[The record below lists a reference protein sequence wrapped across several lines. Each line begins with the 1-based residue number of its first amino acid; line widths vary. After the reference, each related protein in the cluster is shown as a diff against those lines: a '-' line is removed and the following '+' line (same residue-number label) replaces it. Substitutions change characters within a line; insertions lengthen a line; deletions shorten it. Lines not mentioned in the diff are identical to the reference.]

1 MVDGSSRMRVI
12 IMTDVVYSH
21 FPSHHL
27 FCEVENPPTLSLRY
41 RRALRSGAKP
51 CHNLFSSA
59 NTGNIYSALSFSFSP
74 SLIFCFH
81 LRSLVFLFAKL
92 SFVSIHLFPS
102 SLFPAFCFHC
112 CCVDTAMCGCC
123 EHMQDVSVMHGRLHC
138 R

>member
-59 NTGNIYSALSFSFSP
+59 NTGNIYSALSFFSFSFANILLP
-74 SLIFCFH
+74 S
-81 LRSLVFLFAKL
+81 
-92 SFVSIHLFPS
+92 
-102 SLFPAFCFHC
+102 
-112 CCVDTAMCGCC
+112 
-123 EHMQDVSVMHGRLHC
+123 DVSRFSLC
-138 R
+138 

>member
-51 CHNLFSSA
+51 CHN
-59 NTGNIYSALSFSFSP
+59 P
-74 SLIFCFH
+74 SLPLILETFI
-81 LRSLVFLFAKL
+81 L
-92 SFVSIHLFPS
+92 PS
-102 SLFPAFCFHC
+102 ASLFLL
-112 CCVDTAMCGCC
+112 
-123 EHMQDVSVMHGRLHC
+123 R
-138 R
+138 